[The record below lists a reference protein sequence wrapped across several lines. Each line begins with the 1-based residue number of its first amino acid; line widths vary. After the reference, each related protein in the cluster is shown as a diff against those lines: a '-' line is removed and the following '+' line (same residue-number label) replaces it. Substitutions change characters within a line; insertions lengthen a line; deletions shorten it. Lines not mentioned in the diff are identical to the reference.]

1 MNLTKRSPRF
11 GFGLDR
17 FSGLYLWAL
26 FIAIFGIWKPD
37 LFLTSSTL
45 HSIASQQAITA
56 MVALAVLLPL
66 AAGSYDLSVGANI
79 NLSTIIVTVLQVRNH
94 SSMWESIFVA
104 VLAGLAVGMVNGFLV
119 VKLHLSSFIATL
131 GMATIVTAVQT
142 IVAGQS
148 QPAPPISQQWDNLAQ
163 RQLWGFQIVFFYM
176 LIIAIMLWWLL
187 ERMSAGRYVYA
198 VGGNTDAARLSG
210 VKTGKWTFLTLAG
223 SGLLCG
229 VIGVFYASLNGPSLT
244 FGSSLL
250 LPAFAAAFLG
260 STQIWPGRFNVWGTV
275 IAVFVLAT
283 GVKGMQLVTGVQWL
297 NDMFNGVA
305 LISAVAFAVWRGRR
319 SASPKRRAEIAAEAE
334 AEDGPQPDVPRA
346 ATSQAGVPA

>member
-1 MNLTKRSPRF
+1 MNLTKRPVRF

-26 FIAIFGIWKPD
+26 FITIFGIWKPD
-37 LFLTSSTL
+37 LFLTSSTV

-66 AAGSYDLSVGANI
+66 AAGCYDLSVGASI

-94 SSMWESIFVA
+94 WSVWESIGVA
-104 VLAGLAVGMVNGFLV
+104 VLAGLAVGIVNGFLV

-142 IVAGQS
+142 IVSGQS
-148 QPAPPISQQWDNLAQ
+148 QPSPPISASWDNLTQ
-163 RQLWGFQIVFFYM
+163 RQVWGFQIVFFYM
-176 LIIAIMLWWLL
+176 VVIAIVLWWLL
-187 ERMSAGRYVYA
+187 ERMSAGRYIYA

-210 VKTGKWTFLTLAG
+210 VKTGKWTFATLAG

-229 VIGVFYASLNGPSLT
+229 IIGVFYASLNGPSLT
-244 FGSSLL
+244 FGPTLL

-260 STQIWPGRFNVWGTV
+260 STQIRPGRFNVWGTG

-283 GVKGMQLVTGVQWL
+283 GIKGMQLVTGVQWL

-319 SASPKRRAEIAAEAE
+319 SASPKRRAEMALAEAE
-334 AEDGPQPDVPRA
+334 AEAEAPPRE
-346 ATSQAGVPA
+346 PAVESVRT